1 MAAHRRWVPRTAAR
15 TGALAVMVSFG
26 LLVAGCSWSSLD
38 DSPASE
44 MRPVPT
50 VPPTPAPGE
59 EVAVVPERPTGPV
72 TTEVVGDPRPDPERE
87 ATLPPLPE
95 APVVEACI
103 RLIDFQVAEQL
114 GAAVGG
120 GRATAEPVGDAVCR
134 FTAGAVVAEVHYVP
148 EDVIESDWFR
158 RDAIEPVGDVLAD
171 AVGIAAFVAPGS
183 DSDAG
188 YTIAFVSRREGAVIA
203 VRGAPDDRAV
213 AVQLANLV
221 ESST

>member
-1 MAAHRRWVPRTAAR
+1 VV
-15 TGALAVMVSFG
+15 LSFG
-26 LLVAGCSWSSLD
+26 VLVAGCSWSSLD
-38 DSPASE
+38 DSPASG

-59 EVAVVPERPTGPV
+59 EVAVAPEPQTGPG
-72 TTEVVGDPRPDPERE
+72 TTEVVGDPRPDPER
-87 ATLPPLPE
+87 ATTLPPLPE
-95 APVVEACI
+95 APVVEACT
-103 RLIDFQVAEQL
+103 RLIDFQVAEQI

-120 GRATAEPVGDAVCR
+120 VPATAESIGDAVCR
-134 FTAGAVVAEVHYVP
+134 FTAGAGVAEVHYVS

-158 RDAIEPVGDVLAD
+158 RDGIEPVGDVLAD

-183 DSDAG
+183 DSDVG

-203 VRGAPDDRAV
+203 VSGTPDDRAV

-221 ESST
+221 QSST